1 MSKKNSTSIG
11 INNIQIPDWQ
21 LEVKPPDNN
30 DDSVSEDYTNLIN
43 SDVRADLT
51 SAENLGDSL
60 EAKPSAEIVSSVV
73 DNSILALSSSNSEES
88 QHMDTDKDTQPS
100 RIEESNNL
108 DIMNEPI
115 DKPTTGSIVEE
126 TMNST
131 KKRYRVDPD
140 LLIGYSRK
148 RII

>member
-1 MSKKNSTSIG
+1 
-11 INNIQIPDWQ
+11 
-21 LEVKPPDNN
+21 
-30 DDSVSEDYTNLIN
+30 
-43 SDVRADLT
+43 
-51 SAENLGDSL
+51 
-60 EAKPSAEIVSSVV
+60 
-73 DNSILALSSSNSEES
+73 
-88 QHMDTDKDTQPS
+88 MDTDKDLQLS
-100 RIEESNNL
+100 KIEESNNL

-115 DKPTTGSIVEE
+115 DKPTTGNTVEE